1 MEESRIWSSSTQ
13 ELDRVSK
20 QFVAILA
27 GVALG
32 LLVFSL
38 FVGCDKVE
46 TPVSFTEAE
55 FRSLVINWTVAESSG
70 EPMVSAVNGTPSAVV
85 TGGQVLVPQGRLPR
99 SQVTVRRLAA
109 SPTQALGQASFFDSA
124 LPRDIALSLGSR
136 RYRLEAVPVRP
147 VPEPR
152 RDSLSVPAL
161 FLYPLPV
168 PNSRIEWIEL
178 GQAGTTATVELSGF
192 SLTDNRLSIPPAVRV
207 LSPAAGTAVPR
218 NADLVVRIE
227 GTSAM
232 STVATLTPLVQL
244 ASRFGNVPDT
254 FIVSP
259 LVSSVRSLVKEF
271 ARGAT
276 TLTFTPAE
284 LSQLPSG
291 LVLLNVASADVRLVN
306 GGQVSLVGQSTASV
320 SIELRS
326 DAVRESV
333 GFSLAMPQ
341 TVSRSGDTLSGEFKV
356 QNRSSVVQV
365 FQFPTACQL
374 GLNLKRG
381 EQAVLVQPELCAQVQ
396 SSLSV
401 APNDTRSLSF
411 RLPLRDQRTGA
422 PLPAGEYVLEAF
434 LLNGNSPVLRQTVRV
449 ESN

>member
-1 MEESRIWSSSTQ
+1 MEESRIWSASTQ

-70 EPMVSAVNGTPSAVV
+70 EPMVSAVNGAPSAVV

-99 SQVTVRRLAA
+99 SQVTVRRLVA
-109 SPTQALGQASFFDSA
+109 SPTLAIGQATFFDSA
-124 LPRDIALSLGSR
+124 LPSNIALSLGSR
-136 RYRLEAVPVRP
+136 RYRLEAVPVCP
-147 VPEPR
+147 AQELR
-152 RDSLSVPAL
+152 RDSLSVPTL
-161 FLYPLPV
+161 FLYPLPAST
-168 PNSRIEWIEL
+168 SRIEWIEL

-207 LSPAAGTAVPR
+207 LSPAAGTVVPR

-227 GTSAM
+227 GKGAM
-232 STVATLTPLVQL
+232 STVATLTPLVQS
-244 ASRFGNVPDT
+244 ASRSSSVPDT

-259 LVSSVRSLVKEF
+259 LASSVRSLVKEF

-276 TLTFTPAE
+276 TLTFTSEE

-291 LVLLNVASADVRLVN
+291 LFLLSVASADVRLVN

-320 SIELRS
+320 PIELRS

-333 GFSLAMPQ
+333 GFSLVMPQ
-341 TVSRSGDTLSGEFKV
+341 TVFRSGDTLSGEFRV

-365 FQFPTACQL
+365 FQFSTACQL
-374 GLNLKRG
+374 GLNLKCG
-381 EQAVLVQPELCAQVQ
+381 EQTVLAQPELCAQVQ

-401 APNDTRSLSF
+401 APNDTRSLNF
-411 RLPLRDQRTGA
+411 RLPLRDLRTGA
-422 PLPAGEYVLEAF
+422 QLPTGEYVLAAF
-434 LLNGNSPVLRQTVRV
+434 LLNGNSPVLRQTVCID
-449 ESN
+449 SN